1 MKKSVILCVDDEKD
15 ILDSI
20 RYFLISKLDTVV
32 YTIEIAESALEALE
46 IYEEC
51 QDSNVPVPL
60 IISDYIMPG
69 TKGDELLVAL
79 HKKDP
84 KMLKI
89 LLTGQATLDGVKN
102 AYENAS
108 LYRYIEKPWEK
119 SDFLLTVQEALK
131 SYTTTRM
138 LEEILSEKE
147 ELLEE
152 VTLTR
157 LEVIRRLS
165 RAAEYRDSDTGSH
178 IIRMSKYCQLI
189 AQAYTNDENEAELI
203 YNAAHMHD
211 LGKIGIPDN
220 ILLKP
225 GKLTD
230 DERRIIEKHCEI
242 GADIISEHPSK
253 LLKLARLAALSH
265 HEKWDGTGYPYKLVG
280 MEIPLIGRVAAIAD
294 VFDALTHKR
303 PYKEAW
309 ETDRAVEY
317 IKNSSG
323 THFEPK
329 MVDAFLKVLS
339 EILVIKECYTDSD
352 LSEKCSEQLEVVR
365 NN

>member
-1 MKKSVILCVDDEKD
+1 MIDDMKKCVILCVDDEKD
-15 ILDSI
+15 ILDSL
-20 RYFLISKLDTVV
+20 RYFLISKIDTIA
-32 YTIEIAESALEALE
+32 YRIEIAESAEEALE

-51 QDSNVPVPL
+51 QQSDISIPL
-60 IISDYIMPG
+60 IIADYIMPG
-69 TKGDELLVAL
+69 TKGDELLVNL

-84 KMLKI
+84 KMMKV

-119 SDFLLTVQEALK
+119 SDFLLTIQEALK
-131 SYTTTRM
+131 SYITGRK

-147 ELLEE
+147 SLLEE
-152 VTLTR
+152 VTFTR

-165 RAAEYRDSDTGSH
+165 RAAEYRDNDTGYH
-178 IIRMSKYCQLI
+178 IIRMSNYSRLI
-189 AQAYTNDENEAELI
+189 ALAYGVEEDEAELI
-203 YNAAHMHD
+203 FNAAHMHD
-211 LGKIGIPDN
+211 IGKIGISDK

-230 DERRIIEKHCEI
+230 EERRTMEKHCEI
-242 GADIISEHPSK
+242 GADIISDHPSK
-253 LLKLARLAALSH
+253 LLQQARLAAISH
-265 HEKWDGTGYPYKLVG
+265 HEKWDGTGYPNKLSG
-280 MEIPLIGRVAAIAD
+280 MDIPLIGRVTAIAD
-294 VFDALTHKR
+294 VFDALTSKR

-309 ETDRAVEY
+309 EVNRAVEL
-317 IKNSSG
+317 IKSTSG

-339 EILVIKECYTDSD
+339 DVLVIKERYND
-352 LSEKCSEQLEVVR
+352 
-365 NN
+365 

>member
-1 MKKSVILCVDDEKD
+1 
-15 ILDSI
+15 
-20 RYFLISKLDTVV
+20 
-32 YTIEIAESALEALE
+32 
-46 IYEEC
+46 
-51 QDSNVPVPL
+51 
-60 IISDYIMPG
+60 MPG
-69 TKGDELLVAL
+69 TKGDELLVNL

-84 KMLKI
+84 KMVKV

-131 SYTTTRM
+131 SYITGRK
-138 LEEILSEKE
+138 LEEMLTEKE
-147 ELLEE
+147 SLLEE

-165 RAAEYRDSDTGSH
+165 RAAEYRDSDTGYH
-178 IIRMSKYCQLI
+178 IIRMSNYCRSI
-189 AQAYTNDENEAELI
+189 ALAYGVEENEAEILF
-203 YNAAHMHD
+203 NAAHMHD
-211 LGKIGIPDN
+211 VGKIGIPDN

-230 DERRIIEKHCEI
+230 EERRIMEKHCEI

-253 LLKLARLAALSH
+253 ILQQARLAAISH
-265 HEKWDGTGYPYKLVG
+265 HEKWDGTGYPNKLSG
-280 MEIPLIGRVAAIAD
+280 MDIPLIGRVAAIAD

-309 ETDRAVEY
+309 EVEKSVKL
-317 IKNSSG
+317 IKNNSG
-323 THFEPK
+323 KHFEPK
-329 MVDAFLKVLS
+329 MVATFLKVLP
-339 EILVIKECYTDSD
+339 EILVLNLTIFSQINPTINSFT
-352 LSEKCSEQLEVVR
+352 
-365 NN
+365 

>member
-15 ILDSI
+15 ILDSV
-20 RYFLISKLDTVV
+20 RYFLISKLDTIV
-32 YTIEIAESALEALE
+32 YRIEIAESAQEALE

-51 QDSNVPVPL
+51 QESNVSVPL
-60 IISDYIMPG
+60 VITDYIMPG
-69 TKGDELLVAL
+69 IKGDELLVAL

-108 LYRYIEKPWEK
+108 LYRYIEKPWEN
-119 SDFLLTVQEALK
+119 SDLLLTVQEALK
-131 SYTTTRM
+131 SYATGRM
-138 LEEILSEKE
+138 LEEIITQKEK
-147 ELLEE
+147 LLEE

-165 RAAEYRDSDTGSH
+165 RAAEYRDTDTGSH
-178 IIRMSKYCQLI
+178 IIRMSKYCRLI
-189 AQAYTNDENEAELI
+189 ALAYAVDESEAELI
-203 YNAAHMHD
+203 YNASHMHD
-211 LGKIGIPDN
+211 LGKIGIPDT

-225 GKLTD
+225 GSLTEE
-230 DERRIIEKHCEI
+230 ERRIMEKHCEI

-253 LLKLARLAALSH
+253 LLKLSRLAALSH
-265 HEKWDGTGYPYKLVG
+265 HEKWDGTGYPFKLAG
-280 MEIPLIGRVAAIAD
+280 MDIPLIGRVAAIAD
-294 VFDALTHKR
+294 VFDALTNKR

-309 ETDRAVEY
+309 EISRATEF
-317 IKNSSG
+317 IKISSG

-329 MVDAFLKVLS
+329 MVDAFFKVLP
-339 EILVIKECYTDSD
+339 EIIIIKECYTDSNH
-352 LSEKCSEQLEVVR
+352 SEISNEQLAYS
-365 NN
+365 

>member
-1 MKKSVILCVDDEKD
+1 
-15 ILDSI
+15 
-20 RYFLISKLDTVV
+20 
-32 YTIEIAESALEALE
+32 
-46 IYEEC
+46 
-51 QDSNVPVPL
+51 
-60 IISDYIMPG
+60 MPG

-89 LLTGQATLDGVKN
+89 LLTGHATLDGVKN

-131 SYTTTRM
+131 SYSTGRM

-165 RAAEYRDSDTGSH
+165 RAAEYRDNDTGSH
-178 IIRMSKYCQLI
+178 IIRMSKYCRAI
-189 AQAYTNDENEAELI
+189 ALAYTIDESEAELI

-230 DERRIIEKHCEI
+230 EERTIMERHCEI

-253 LLKLARLAALSH
+253 HLKLARLAALSH
-265 HEKWDGTGYPYKLVG
+265 HEKWDGTGYPNKSVG
-280 MEIPLIGRVAAIAD
+280 MDIPLIGRVAAIAD

-309 ETDRAVEY
+309 ETNRAIEF
-317 IKNSSG
+317 IKSSSG

-329 MVDAFLKVLS
+329 MVEAFLKVLP
-339 EILVIKECYTDSD
+339 EIMIIKEYYTDSD
-352 LSEKCSEQLEVVR
+352 LSMINNGQLEAVK
-365 NN
+365 NP

>member
-1 MKKSVILCVDDEKD
+1 MKKCVILCVDDEKD
-15 ILDSI
+15 ILDSL
-20 RYFLISKLDTVV
+20 RYFLISKIDAGT
-32 YTIEIAESALEALE
+32 YRIEIAESAEEALE

-51 QDSNVPVPL
+51 KQSGISIPL
-60 IISDYIMPG
+60 IIADYIMPG
-69 TKGDELLVAL
+69 TKGDELLVNL

-84 KMLKI
+84 KMVKV

-131 SYTTTRM
+131 SYITGRK
-138 LEEILSEKE
+138 LEEMLTEKE
-147 ELLEE
+147 SLLKE

-165 RAAEYRDSDTGSH
+165 RAAEYRDSDTGYH
-178 IIRMSKYCQLI
+178 IIRMSNYCRSI
-189 AQAYTNDENEAELI
+189 ALAYGVEENEAEILF
-203 YNAAHMHD
+203 NAAHMHD
-211 LGKIGIPDN
+211 VGKIGIPDN

-230 DERRIIEKHCEI
+230 EERRIMEKHCEI

-253 LLKLARLAALSH
+253 ILQQARLAAISH
-265 HEKWDGTGYPYKLVG
+265 HEKWDGTGYPNKFSG
-280 MEIPLIGRVAAIAD
+280 MDIPLIGRVAAIAD

-309 ETDRAVEY
+309 EVEKSVNL
-317 IKNSSG
+317 IKNNSG
-323 THFEPK
+323 KHFEPK
-329 MVDAFLKVLS
+329 MVTTFLKVLP
-339 EILVIKECYTDSD
+339 EILVVKECYND
-352 LSEKCSEQLEVVR
+352 
-365 NN
+365 